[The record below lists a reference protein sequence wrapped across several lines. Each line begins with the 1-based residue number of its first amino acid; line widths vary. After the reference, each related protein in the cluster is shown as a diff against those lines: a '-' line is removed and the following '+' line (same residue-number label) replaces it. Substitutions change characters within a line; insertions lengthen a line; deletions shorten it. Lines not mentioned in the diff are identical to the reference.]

1 MFIESLLLPIFFLIG
16 SVSFSILSK
25 SIQTLG
31 KLGLKK
37 EIGNKNKKF
46 FFYFF
51 VKKIFFK
58 DGWNSIRILNNSTK
72 LICTLLY
79 SVSFFLYFLIHPS
92 FKGALETSSSSF
104 TADAALL
111 LTIFLIIVTVSLIV
125 DFLGTLLGRSYPK
138 SSLKVIYPLASI
150 YLILFCPIT
159 FIILKIYR
167 AIFLHET
174 EFDSEYP
181 YKIKDK
187 ILELVMESELHH
199 QLSVQDKKLMISVAS
214 FKDRI
219 AREIMV
225 PRIDII
231 MLSSEST
238 VEEAAKNFVAEG
250 YSRIPVYKT
259 TLDNITGVLLY
270 KDLLNVYL
278 HKPEEAILKS
288 TSIESLIKPVV
299 YTPETKKISILL
311 QEMKAKQIHM
321 AIVVDEYGGTEG
333 IVTIEDIL
341 EELVGEIADEYDD
354 LQQEVL
360 FKPHPQGGWIVDAK
374 MNIIDIE
381 KEMAILIPQSPEYDT
396 LGGYIFHRAGA
407 IPTKGWK
414 IHHENFDLEILKT
427 SDRSV
432 EKVRIIS
439 LQTEDL

>member
-1 MFIESLLLPIFFLIG
+1 MFIESLILPLFFLVG
-16 SVSFSILSK
+16 SVCFSVLAK

-37 EIGNKNKKF
+37 EIGSQNKKF
-46 FFYFF
+46 FFYFL
-51 VKKIFFK
+51 VKKIFHK
-58 DGWNSIRILNNSTK
+58 DGWNSIRILNSSTK

-79 SVSFFLYFLIHPS
+79 SVSFFLYFVIHPS
-92 FKGALETSSSSF
+92 FKGALETGQGSLS
-104 TADAALL
+104 ADASLL
-111 LTIFLIIVTVSLIV
+111 FSIFLIIVLVSLCF
-125 DFLGTLLGRSYPK
+125 DFLGTLAGRSYPR
-138 SSLKVIYPLASI
+138 SSLKITYPIASI
-150 YLILFCPIT
+150 YLILFSPIS

-214 FKDRI
+214 FKDRL

-225 PRIDII
+225 PRIDIV
-231 MLSSEST
+231 MLSSAST
-238 VEEAAKNFVAEG
+238 VDEAAKIFITEG
-250 YSRIPVYKT
+250 YSRIPVYKN
-259 TLDNITGVLLY
+259 TLDNIHGVLLY

-278 HKPEEAILKS
+278 QKHDETVLKS

-299 YTPETKKISILL
+299 YTPETKKISVLL

-354 LQQEVL
+354 LQEEVL
-360 FKPHPQGGWIVDAK
+360 FKSHPQGGWIVDAK

-381 KEMAILIPQSPEYDT
+381 KEMTILIPQSPEYDT
-396 LGGYIFHRAGA
+396 LGGYIFHRAGT

-432 EKVRIIS
+432 EKVRIVS